1 MRGEDLSRYS
11 NKIIESLGS
20 RKCRSMIVVRV
31 SVGDAADLESQ
42 GTVYACWIGHKTELK
57 EYLLVSHNPTWSQG
71 TM

>member
-31 SVGDAADLESQ
+31 SVGDAADLHSPREPSMPVGLDTKQ
-42 GTVYACWIGHKTELK
+42 
-57 EYLLVSHNPTWSQG
+57 N
-71 TM
+71 